1 MQFILDHLSKVSAN
15 NENFALH
22 PRIEKLLQYRQR
34 AMEGKTG
41 IDWALAEHVAFAS
54 FVLAGKHVRLSG
66 QDCERGTFNQRHS
79 VIFCCETGRGVNKI
93 NEMVTS
99 IAMYTHH
106 RREKAV
112 LRGLLQPI
120 LLYPN
125 TLF

>member
-1 MQFILDHLSKVSAN
+1 
-15 NENFALH
+15 
-22 PRIEKLLQYRQR
+22 
-34 AMEGKTG
+34 MEGKTG

-99 IAMYTHH
+99 IDEKSSKDFRKTLDFVKANQDETHFLPS
-106 RREKAV
+106 RLTDACSLY
-112 LRGLLQPI
+112 LRKQVQSGANVIQI
-120 LLYPN
+120 
-125 TLF
+125 FDS